1 MRKMEEVIILDDI
14 GILDE
19 KLNLGGFSAS
29 LRSLGYLMFGGL
41 FAYALIKTGRA
52 PEQALGII
60 ILLAAAVVGFYPS
73 GAARVESTIIA
84 MLHYYLYRRRKS
96 GKAADTKPRGDT
108 WKKPERG
115 AHGEPVEKKGQGREA
130 KPGKTQ
136 QPVGG

>member
-1 MRKMEEVIILDDI
+1 MRKMEEVIVLDEI

-41 FAYALIKTGRA
+41 FSYALIKTGVA
-52 PEQALGII
+52 PEQALGVI

-84 MLHYYLYRRRKS
+84 MLHYYLYRRRAGTTSK
-96 GKAADTKPRGDT
+96 
-108 WKKPERG
+108 
-115 AHGEPVEKKGQGREA
+115 KKGAPESKRKNAAGA
-130 KPGKTQ
+130 A
-136 QPVGG
+136 